1 MTLIQLFTNIANAI
15 RAKTGSSETIK
26 AENFPTEI
34 ADITTGTDTSDAN
47 AEPINIRKDKTAY
60 VNGEKITGT
69 LPVLT
74 YPVNPD
80 NPSDF
85 DYQFIEAS
93 TAKKVTRAS
102 ADYIMGAYQ
111 IAGNNEPDSWMFEG
125 NRKMKLGIAQSKVAT
140 AISLKGE
147 QIKKGEK
154 ILGVTGTY
162 EGEGK
167 SFPPDWTEIGY
178 EDTPQGIIDGFNY
191 AKEIYDNWDSSIT
204 SLSSKFMNDKKLMT
218 FPLVDTSN
226 VTNMNQSFA
235 YSSLLSIPLIDT
247 SNVTDFNY
255 AFRDCVFEEIPL
267 LDFSSG
273 GSFTG
278 MFVNCYNLVEIPRFI
293 FATTQRYKMN
303 TMFSSCTSLK
313 NVPLLDIKNVMNISY
328 MFNNCPLLT
337 EKSLNNIM
345 GMCISATKI
354 TSNKTLKYIG
364 LSQAQATTCQ
374 GLSNW
379 DAFVAAGWTTG
390 Y

>member
-1 MTLIQLFTNIANAI
+1 MTLTQLFTNIANAI

-34 ADITTGTDTSDAN
+34 ANITTGTDTSDAN

-60 VNGEKITGT
+60 VNGKKITGT

-93 TAKKVTRAS
+93 TAKKVTRS
-102 ADYIMGAYQ
+102 STDYIMGAYQ

-140 AISLKGE
+140 AISLNAN

-191 AKEIYDNWDSSIT
+191 AKEIKDNWNSSSVT
-204 SLSSKFMNDKKLMT
+204 LSNKFAGNTNLM
-218 FPLVDTSN
+218 FMPLVDTSN
-226 VTNMNQSFA
+226 ALIMQGMFSNCTNLISISRFDTSKVTNMQSMF
-235 YSSLLSIPLIDT
+235 LKCDGLIKLDVSNFNT
-247 SNVTDFNY
+247 SNVTNMQLMFYQCSELIN
-255 AFRDCVFEEIPL
+255 
-267 LDFSSG
+267 LDVSNFDINKVNNMS
-273 GSFTG
+273 G
-278 MFVNCYNLVEIPRFI
+278 MFDGCSKLSN
-293 FATTQRYKMN
+293 
-303 TMFSSCTSLK
+303 
-313 NVPLLDIKNVMNISY
+313 D
-328 MFNNCPLLT
+328 
-337 EKSLNNIM
+337 SLNSIM
-345 GMCISATKI
+345 KMCING
-354 TSNKTLKYIG
+354 TSYTGTKTLKNIG
-364 LSQAQATTCQ
+364 LTQAQAETCQ
-374 GLSNW
+374 TLSNW
-379 DAFVAAGWTTG
+379 NDFVSAGWTSG